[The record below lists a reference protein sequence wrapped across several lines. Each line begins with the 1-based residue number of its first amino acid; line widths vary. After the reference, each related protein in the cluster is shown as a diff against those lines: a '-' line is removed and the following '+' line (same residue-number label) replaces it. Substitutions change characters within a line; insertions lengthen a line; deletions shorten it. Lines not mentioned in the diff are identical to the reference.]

1 MKHTLLATTALV
13 AMTGAAAAEWSIS
26 ATGRVG
32 LLTTEGT
39 AESTTAAAAGV
50 ATATDVGTILYLQD
64 YYVDNQAGN
73 NFAVAA
79 GDFGDD
85 DVADLVALVTAI
97 EGRLAGA
104 AAPTAN
110 VEAGN
115 VDDGA
120 ARSAADQTQLTTDLA
135 TANALLTKARGTT
148 ESTTAAVADATTA
161 VNRFRISFKGSGETD
176 GGISYGISGRMEQ
189 SNSTTA
195 GSQFVSGAFGK
206 ISMGDLDGADE
217 VAAGGGVSGVGLSG
231 LSDTNDIAYQS
242 SAHNL
247 GYEFSTSGMTFSY
260 SQDTSVTTGSNSAM
274 GLKYSGDM
282 GGAAVTIGLGQSKVG
297 TATQTTISAAVS
309 SGGLTIKG
317 YSSTNDNGPA
327 GEAVTGVIQTA
338 TAAHVA
344 EVLAADAAAN
354 NDTDQTALSLSYTMD
369 SLTATAFTRTVSTTG
384 ADDQDFSG
392 LGFAYDMGGV
402 FLKAGVVDNNDQQ
415 LIDFGL
421 SFSF

>member
-1 MKHTLLATTALV
+1 LN
-13 AMTGAAAAEWSIS
+13 
-26 ATGRVG
+26 
-32 LLTTEGT
+32 
-39 AESTTAAAAGV
+39 
-50 ATATDVGTILYLQD
+50 D
-64 YYVDNQAGN
+64 YYTDNQGGADL
-73 NFAVAA
+73 AVAA
-79 GDFGDD
+79 GAFGDD

-217 VAAGGGVSGVGLSG
+217 VAAGGGVAGVGLSG

-247 GYEFSTSGMTFSY
+247 GYEFSTSGMTFAY
-260 SQDTSVTTGSNSAM
+260 SQNTAVTTGSNSAM
-274 GLKYSGDM
+274 GLKYVGDM

-317 YSSTNDNGPA
+317 YTSTNDNGPA
-327 GEAVTGVIQTA
+327 VALNAGTVMTA
-338 TAAHVA
+338 HTAAGAHVA
-344 EVLAADAAAN
+344 EAAAVPN
-354 NDTDQTALSLSYTMD
+354 NDTDQTALSISYTMD
-369 SLTATAFTRTVSTTG
+369 ALTATAFTRTVSTDG
-384 ADDQDFSG
+384 VADQDFSG

-402 FLKAGVVDNNDQQ
+402 SLKAGVVDNNDQQ
-415 LIDFGL
+415 LLDFGL